1 MSLNASMSGDKIMTT
16 IRSLTRGV
24 LTLAAAT
31 ACLTTLPAV
40 HATATVATQNKPKQI
55 TLGDLDPRVDAK
67 TVGAP
72 YDPCQLGWG
81 AFPQEVR
88 PDKDNKPRLR
98 APSATDVF
106 RTGCR
111 YDNGEPSKG
120 ADPSGKPLPTKS
132 FIALVVWAK
141 PGEMKTSQS
150 EQEGSQPHT
159 FGTKPGLIKPGI
171 NKSSNEPTCTAII
184 PLANGT
190 AALTIT
196 NGRFP
201 SDTCTIVK
209 HVGEVIAGKT
219 P

>member
-1 MSLNASMSGDKIMTT
+1 MTT
-16 IRSLTRGV
+16 VKGLTRGL

-31 ACLTTLPAV
+31 ACLTALPAA
-40 HATATVATQNKPKQI
+40 HAAATVAAQDKPKQI

-72 YDPCQLGWG
+72 YDPCALGWG
-81 AFPQEVR
+81 AFPAKVR
-88 PDKDNKPRLR
+88 PETDKKPRLR

-111 YDNGEPSKG
+111 YDNGELPKNT
-120 ADPSGKPLPTKS
+120 DPNGKIKN
-132 FIALVVWAK
+132 FFALVVWAK
-141 PGEMKTSQS
+141 PGEMKTAQAD
-150 EQEGSQPHT
+150 QPNSQPHT
-159 FGTKPGLIKPGI
+159 FGGKAGLIISGT
-171 NKSSNEPTCTAII
+171 NKTSKEPLCTGII

-190 AALTIT
+190 AAIAIT
-196 NGRFP
+196 NGRFGI
-201 SDTCTIVK
+201 DTCSVVK